1 MAFERIK
8 TVKGKQY
15 KYLVEN
21 VRENGKVKQKI
32 VKYLGRA
39 DKEPVKP
46 NVEGY
51 TLPYGFYYLSQE
63 QCSNCDSKE
72 AVEEDFT
79 NLRGVI
85 KQFTGED
92 VPQVQYVNLTNE
104 DNPMPIHMMS
114 LGTPSLFYCGEEGV
128 YFNSGNIGIWYYWT
142 TWMFG
147 KETADKIH
155 EVFMTKDMRERKEY
169 FDTIR
174 KMIRDGTTNKEFK
187 EMGFDND
194 IIRDLRKE
202 IKDEKMTSEEKE
214 NRRKQIIQKEKERLD
229 KLNGEGECKDGV
241 CPLPSSNANVTTT

>member
-8 TVKGKQY
+8 TVKGKKY

-46 NVEGY
+46 NVEGF
-51 TLPYGFYYLSQE
+51 TIPYGFYYLSQE
-63 QCSNCDSKE
+63 YCSNCDSKE
-72 AVEEDFT
+72 NVEEDCK
-79 NLRGVI
+79 NLRDVI
-85 KQFTGED
+85 KQITGED
-92 VPQVQYVNLTNE
+92 IPQIQYVNLTNE

-114 LGTPSLFYCGEEGV
+114 FGTPAVFYCGERGV
-128 YFNSGNIGIWYYWT
+128 YFNTGIGTWYYLTRWL
-142 TWMFG
+142 FG
-147 KETADKIH
+147 KEASDKIH
-155 EVFMTKDMRERKEY
+155 EIFMTKADRERREY

-187 EMGFDND
+187 ELGFDNE

-202 IKDEKMTSEEKE
+202 IKEEKMTSEEKE
-214 NRRKQIIQKEKERLD
+214 DRRKQIIQKEKERLD
-229 KLNGEGECKDGV
+229 KLNGEDECKDGV